1 MLCGVLSGGGKCCS
15 PVMCA
20 CVCAAPLL
28 YSQVPLQLPS
38 PSGST
43 GHIEETSSKRAVQRV
58 WADIPKE
65 IERRLPLELHR
76 LKEAYASFK
85 AIAECGE
92 HGLEFI
98 KHVFSS
104 ILGGQTVESVVHVAD
119 DSWLVKEQ
127 VLSQRPDLGDV
138 VTLVLP
144 RIQVRAKWKRVGLG
158 LGMKKNS
165 IDKLEQQFSND
176 DDRYLETLSYW
187 LEHGSSVT
195 WKTLLDVLGHFE
207 TWHTVDEL
215 TGKIVS
221 VLGGGDQVS
230 MQVLCVE

>member
-1 MLCGVLSGGGKCCS
+1 MLSGGGKCCS

-20 CVCAAPLL
+20 CVCTAPLL

-65 IERRLPLELHR
+65 IERGLPLELHR

-98 KHVFSS
+98 KRVFSS

-119 DSWLVKEQ
+119 DSRLVQEQ
-127 VLSQRPDLGDV
+127 VLGQHPHLGDV
-138 VTLVLP
+138 VTHVLP
-144 RIQVRAKWKRVGLG
+144 RIPVRSNWKEVGLF
-158 LGMKKNS
+158 LGMRKSTLDELGK
-165 IDKLEQQFSND
+165 QFPND
-176 DDRYLETLSYW
+176 NKCYLEPLCYW

-195 WKTLLDVLGHFE
+195 WKTLLDVLGRFE

-230 MQVLCVE
+230 VQVLSVE